1 MKYLLI
7 TCVYLALIACAET
20 NSSVVIEI
28 KATGLF
34 KNGHEIKDLND
45 LFSKIENLDS
55 RNLMFMVNNDSKTEV
70 LVKAMTI
77 SKQFKFK
84 EVSISSL

>member
-7 TCVYLALIACAET
+7 ICVFLSLIACADP

-34 KNGHEIKDLND
+34 ENGHEIKDLND
-45 LFSKIENLDS
+45 FFSKIENPAS
-55 RNLMFMVNNDSKTEV
+55 RSLMFLVNDDSKTEA
-70 LVKAMTI
+70 LVKAMTT
-77 SKQFKFK
+77 STQFKFK
-84 EVSISSL
+84 DVSISSL

>member
-7 TCVYLALIACAET
+7 TCVVLSLIACT
-20 NSSVVIEI
+20 DSNSSVIIEI
-28 KATGLF
+28 KEADLF
-34 KNGHEIKDLND
+34 ENGHEIKDLND
-45 LFSKIENLDS
+45 FFSEVENLDS
-55 RNLMFMVNNDSKTEV
+55 RSLIFMVNDDSKTEV
-70 LVKAMTI
+70 LVKAMTT